1 MTEQQQTD
9 RQATT
14 RLKLKLTNVTISAP
28 EPGELAEFYQ
38 RLLGGEIT
46 TRESDW
52 VVLKGPEFD
61 LPLAFHIE
69 RIHEP
74 PTWPAEAGK
83 QQQQMHLDIRV
94 EDLDAACEH
103 AVSCGATLAAFQP
116 QDDVRV
122 FLDPVGHPFCLYV

>member
-1 MTEQQQTD
+1 MAEQQQTNH
-9 RQATT
+9 QADVA
-14 RLKLKLTNVTISAP
+14 RKLKLTNVTISAP
-28 EPGELAEFYQ
+28 DPGELAEFYQ

-46 TRESDW
+46 TREPDW

-69 RIHEP
+69 SIHER
-74 PTWPAEAGK
+74 PTWPAEPGK

-94 EDLDAACEH
+94 EDLEEASAH
-103 AVSCGATLAAFQP
+103 AIACGATLAAYQP

-122 FLDPVGHPFCLYV
+122 FMDPMGHPFCLYV